1 MYFYPESSFSTLHH
15 SFFHITI
22 RIMNNPKIHLLIIT
36 IATLIFAG
44 CAKNYPYLETVQS
57 VDLNR
62 YMGTW
67 YEVASLPNS
76 FQEGCNCSKA
86 EYTLVDDEVKVLNTC
101 RKDSLNGELD
111 DAEGTATIVEG
122 SNNAK
127 LKVSFFW
134 PFKGD
139 YWIIDLA
146 EDYSYAVVGTPSR
159 KYLWVLSRTKTLPDS
174 IYSPI
179 LQRAGAKGFDTS
191 NVRKTTQEC
200 P

>member
-1 MYFYPESSFSTLHH
+1 MTHRNLLLFFSAA
-15 SFFHITI
+15 
-22 RIMNNPKIHLLIIT
+22 LLF
-36 IATLIFAG
+36 LAG
-44 CAKNYPYLETVQS
+44 CAKNYPYLETVPN

-67 YEVASLPNS
+67 YEIASLPNS

-86 EYTLVDDEVKVLNTC
+86 EYTLVEDEVKVLNTC

-111 DAEGTATIVEG
+111 DAEGIATIVEG

-139 YWIIDLA
+139 YWIHDLA
-146 EDYSYAVVGTPSR
+146 DDYSYAVVGTPSR

-174 IYSPI
+174 VYSPI
-179 LQRAGAKGFDTS
+179 LQRAAAKGFDIS
-191 NVRKTTQEC
+191 KVNKATQDC